1 MLTQN
6 LLLLETRFTQ
16 GDATACRPRFQLRR
30 PIRGLVRPS
39 SCNFRQW
46 PAETLSLDPSEP
58 AFLEDPYPTLSRL
71 REAAPVFYDDER
83 ERWFVT
89 RHEDVRACLRDKR
102 LGRNF
107 RHVMTP
113 EEIGVPPLDPRWQAF
128 WETERWSLLWL
139 EPPDHTRIRKLV
151 AAAFTPRAS
160 RRCASRPTGSRA
172 KLLEPLAET
181 GEMELLY
188 DYAQPYSIAVIC
200 RMLGVPLDRHRDLL
214 DWSHRMVKMYEFDVP
229 LEAATA
235 ANRARRSFATT
246 CVELIGERRA
256 QAARRHG
263 QRARRGARRRR
274 AALGGRDR
282 QHRDRAAER
291 RARGDRQHARQRH
304 ARVRA
309 PSRAVATRRR
319 RRRSGVSGDEE
330 LIRYDPPLQLFER
343 WVLTDDFAIG
353 DVAIPRGAKISM
365 LFGSA
370 NRDPRVFER
379 PDEFDVGRENAAQ
392 HIGFGGGI
400 HVCIGAP
407 LARIELE
414 ASVEVLRRYWP
425 DFSWRRSR
433 DARAPSS
440 SGASKGSAWRA

>member
-1 MLTQN
+1 VEQA
-6 LLLLETRFTQ
+6 F
-16 GDATACRPRFQLRR
+16 
-30 PIRGLVRPS
+30 
-39 SCNFRQW
+39 
-46 PAETLSLDPSEP
+46 DPVDP
-58 AFLEDPYPTLSRL
+58 AFLEDPYSTLNRL
-71 REAAPVFYDDER
+71 RESAPVFYDEGR

-89 RHEDVRACLRDKR
+89 RHADVRACLRDKR

-128 WETERWSLLWL
+128 WQTERWSLLWL

-151 AAAFTPRAS
+151 AAAFTPRSVEAL
-160 RRCASRPTGSRA
+160 REPARELAEE
-172 KLLEPLAET
+172 LLEPLAEA

-229 LEAATA
+229 DEAAEA
-235 ANRARRSFATT
+235 ANRAAGEFQDYVRA
-246 CVELIGERRA
+246 LI
-256 QAARRHG
+256 
-263 QRARRGARRRR
+263 
-274 AALGGRDR
+274 
-282 QHRDRAAER
+282 AER
-291 RARGDRQHARQRH
+291 RAHPRDDMVSALVE
-304 ARVRA
+304 ARVDGERLSDDEIVSTVIVLLNA
-309 PSRAVATRRR
+309 GHEASVNTLGNGMLAFARHVEQWRRVVDGAVPAA
-319 RRRSGVSGDEE
+319 SAGEE

-343 WVLTDDFAIG
+343 WVLTDDFSVG
-353 DVAIPRGAKISM
+353 DVAIPRGEKIAM
-365 LFGSA
+365 LFGAA

-407 LARIELE
+407 LARVELE
-414 ASVEVLRRYWP
+414 ASLDALRRYWP
-425 DFSWRRSR
+425 DFELGEEPRRTGAFVIWGLQGLR
-433 DARAPSS
+433 LART
-440 SGASKGSAWRA
+440 